1 MNFFEQIERLKRN
14 IQLLWENPKKYGC
27 DTPEKL
33 MNASNSLTREKI
45 ALEKK
50 ANAK

>member
-14 IQLLWENPKKYGC
+14 IKLLWENPKNYGC

-33 MNASNSLTREKI
+33 MQASNQLTREKI
-45 ALEKK
+45 RLEKQVQTK
-50 ANAK
+50 